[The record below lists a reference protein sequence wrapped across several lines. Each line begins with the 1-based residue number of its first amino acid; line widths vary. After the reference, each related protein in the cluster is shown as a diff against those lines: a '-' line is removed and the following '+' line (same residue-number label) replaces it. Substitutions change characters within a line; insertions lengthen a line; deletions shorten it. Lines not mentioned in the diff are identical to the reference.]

1 MKLLYRHDIVA
12 TRDAIQQ
19 KEIFQDRIPVQYQ
32 PQQCHVYIVAIE
44 KSKLQATFFQLL
56 LRKICLFFFKTAL
69 LYLKVISNI
78 VSENIY

>member
-12 TRDAIQQ
+12 IRDAIQQ

-44 KSKLQATFFQLL
+44 KSKLQATFFSYCYE
-56 LRKICLFFFKTAL
+56 KYVFFSKAPL

-78 VSENIY
+78 VRESIY

>member
-12 TRDAIQQ
+12 IRDAIQQ

-44 KSKLQATFFQLL
+44 KSKLQATFFSCCYE
-56 LRKICLFFFKTAL
+56 KYVFFFQNSATL
-69 LYLKVISNI
+69 LKSYF
-78 VSENIY
+78 